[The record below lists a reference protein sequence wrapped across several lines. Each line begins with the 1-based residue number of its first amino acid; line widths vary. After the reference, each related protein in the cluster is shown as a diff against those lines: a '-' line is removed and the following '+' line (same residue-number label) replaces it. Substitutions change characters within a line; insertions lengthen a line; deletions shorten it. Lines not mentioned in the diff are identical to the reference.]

1 MNRKLVI
8 LLGAALVACG
18 GAAAI
23 AQAGGSGPSTLDLCV
38 DGSHATRTFVD
49 APPKQTRRAPGDTP
63 GDTIV
68 LHAPLVDR
76 SGARVGMLD
85 ATFVT
90 TAPGTSTRHDG
101 SEQLSGTLR
110 LPGGQ
115 IAVFGTV
122 GSYAHTTHVAIV
134 GGTGRYAGAR
144 GDVTAQFSPRAVQL
158 HVALR

>member
-1 MNRKLVI
+1 MNRKLVT

-18 GAAAI
+18 ATSVI
-23 AQAGGSGPSTLDLCV
+23 AHAGGSASTLDLAV
-38 DGSHATRTFVD
+38 DGRHATRTFVD

-76 SGARVGMLD
+76 AGARVGVLD

-90 TAPGTSTRHDG
+90 TAPGTNGRHDG

-122 GSYAHTTHVAIV
+122 GAYARTTHVAIV

-144 GDVTAQFSPRAVQL
+144 GDVTAEFSPRAVRL